1 MDREEAINRL
11 LSEIEKGRQSGDTE
25 GWLSIEE
32 VERHF
37 REKAEEFRNQYPK
50 RSRGHWP
57 RLLFGYASFSI
68 CWIFRLARQ

>member
-37 REKAEEFRNQYPK
+37 REKAEEFRNQ
-50 RSRGHWP
+50 
-57 RLLFGYASFSI
+57 
-68 CWIFRLARQ
+68 

>member
-11 LSEIEKGRQSGDTE
+11 LSEIEKGRQSGDIE

-37 REKAEEFRNQYPK
+37 REKAEEFRNQ
-50 RSRGHWP
+50 
-57 RLLFGYASFSI
+57 
-68 CWIFRLARQ
+68 

>member
-11 LSEIEKGRQSGDTE
+11 LSEIEKGRQSGETE

-37 REKAEEFRNQYPK
+37 RETAEEFWNR
-50 RSRGHWP
+50 
-57 RLLFGYASFSI
+57 
-68 CWIFRLARQ
+68 